1 MTFKQDE
8 RWLLDEKYGGEKSK
22 AFFADLER
30 LHAGEPLAY
39 LIGHAPFLGCQIYLD
54 SRPLIPRPETEFWVE
69 KAINKILQGPTLNPD
84 SSRSDLEGGVDVRV
98 LDLCAGSGAIGV
110 AVAKHCPNA
119 NVTFVEID
127 PTHLPT
133 IEKNL
138 AQNLSIDGKILDE
151 SQGKRFQIIQ
161 SDLFESVSGQY
172 DFILSNPPYIDP
184 ALNRTESSVKAYE
197 PHLALYG
204 GPGGLDILN
213 RLIETAPKYLTPK
226 GQIWL
231 EHEPEQDEAIR
242 QSAEAC
248 GFRATTHPD
257 QYGVERYSVLEFK

>member
-1 MTFKQDE
+1 MIHNTFIFVSSQDE
-8 RWLLDEKYGGEKSK
+8 RWLLEEKYGGEKSR

-30 LHAGEPLAY
+30 LRAGEPLAY
-39 LIGHAPFLGCQIYLD
+39 VIGRVPFLGCQIYLD

-69 KAINKILQGPTLNPD
+69 KAIEKIKAVAAP
-84 SSRSDLEGGVDVRV
+84 RA

-110 AVAKHCPNA
+110 AVAKHCSDA
-119 NVTFVEID
+119 SVTFAEID

-138 AQNLSIDGKILDE
+138 AQNLSVDGKVLGE
-151 SQGKRFQIIQ
+151 VETERFQIIQ
-161 SDLFESVSGQY
+161 SDLFEKVEGQY

-184 ALNRTESSVKAYE
+184 ALDRAESSVKAYE

-204 GPGGLDILN
+204 GQGGLDILK
-213 RLIETAPKYLTPK
+213 RLIETAPKYLAPE

-231 EHEPEQDEAIR
+231 EHEPEQVEAIR
-242 QSAEAC
+242 ERAEAC
-248 GFRATTHPD
+248 GFRSSAHSD
-257 QYGVERYSVLEFK
+257 QYGVQRYSVLEFR

>member
-1 MTFKQDE
+1 MSSQDE
-8 RWLLDEKYGGEKSK
+8 RWLLDEKYGGEKSS

-39 LIGHAPFLGCQIYLD
+39 IIGHVPFLGCQIYLD

-69 KAINKILQGPTLNPD
+69 KSIEKIKAVAAP
-84 SSRSDLEGGVDVRV
+84 RV
-98 LDLCAGSGAIGV
+98 LDLGAGAGAIGV
-110 AVAKHCPNA
+110 AVAKHCPDVG
-119 NVTFVEID
+119 VTFAEID

-138 AQNLSIDGKILDE
+138 AQNLSIDGKVL
-151 SQGKRFQIIQ
+151 SGSGSGRFQVIQ
-161 SDLFESVSGQY
+161 SDLFEKVEGQY

-184 ALNRTESSVKAYE
+184 ALDRAESSVKAYE

-204 GPGGLDILN
+204 GQGGLDILN
-213 RLIETAPKYLTPK
+213 RLIGEAPKFLTPD

-231 EHEPEQDEAIR
+231 EHEPEQVEAIR
-242 QSAEAC
+242 ESAEAC

-257 QYGVERYSVLEFK
+257 QYGVSRFSVLMR